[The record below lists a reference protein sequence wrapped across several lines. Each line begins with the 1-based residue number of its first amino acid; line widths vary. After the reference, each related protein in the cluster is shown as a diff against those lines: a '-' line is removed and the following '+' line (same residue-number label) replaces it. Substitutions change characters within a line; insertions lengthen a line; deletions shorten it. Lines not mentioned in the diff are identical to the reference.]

1 MNLATPGV
9 FAFFDSGMSA
19 SETEQFARTVEKLGY
34 SALWV
39 PEGAGRETFSHAS
52 YLLAAT
58 QRLVLAAGI
67 ANVFMREPSTAIRAA
82 RTLAERFEERFILG
96 LGVSAKAANTMRGL
110 PWDKPYS
117 YMREYLRKM
126 KSTAYAAPSPRTDPS
141 IVVAA
146 ILPKMLKL
154 AASETQ
160 GTHTYFVPPEH
171 TSRARAAL
179 GPNRSICPASRD
191 ARDRRG
197 QGTTLQHTGLHGHVS
212 ASSTAR
218 ARKNL
223 LALGFE
229 ESDFGGEFSERLVD
243 AVVAWGGENK
253 LRERVEAHYKAGA
266 THVCVLPL
274 RSDGIFPSRRTRAR
288 SAGAVKVEVRRRL
301 RGGVGIAFT
310 AGSQS
315 PSPLDSVPC
324 SRPDCLPRRRRFE
337 LQTFV

>member
-9 FAFFDSGMSA
+9 FAFFDGMSA

-126 KSTAYAAPSPRTDPS
+126 KSTAYAAPSPRTDPP

-146 ILPKMLKL
+146 ILPKMLEL

-179 GPNRSICPASRD
+179 GPNRWICAEQAVMLETD
-191 ARDRRG
+191 AVKAR
-197 QGTTLQHTGLHGHVS
+197 T
-212 ASSTAR
+212 AAR
-218 ARKNL
+218 AYMGMYLRLPGSSYRKNL

-274 RSDGIFPSRRTRAR
+274 RSDGIF
-288 SAGAVKVEVRRRL
+288 
-301 RGGVGIAFT
+301 
-310 AGSQS
+310 
-315 PSPLDSVPC
+315 
-324 SRPDCLPRRRRFE
+324 RPDERALEALAPSK
-337 LQTFV
+337 